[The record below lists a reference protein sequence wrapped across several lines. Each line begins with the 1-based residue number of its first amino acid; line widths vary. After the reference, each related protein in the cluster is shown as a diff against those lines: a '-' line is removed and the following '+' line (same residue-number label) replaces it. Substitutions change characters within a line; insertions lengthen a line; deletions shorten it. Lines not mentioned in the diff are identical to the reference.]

1 MNKEKLER
9 FLDYLQ
15 DKVEDCYKEETEMA
29 IKRFLEEE
37 C

>member
-1 MNKEKLER
+1 MDKKKLER

-15 DKVEDCYKEETEMA
+15 AKVEDCYKYETAKA
-29 IKRFLEEE
+29 IERFLED

>member
-1 MNKEKLER
+1 MDKKKLER

-15 DKVEDCYKEETEMA
+15 DKVEQCYKYETAKA
-29 IKRFLEEE
+29 IDRFLEEE